1 MLASLA
7 SRWWVFLIRGIAA
20 IVFGVLAV
28 MWPGIALG
36 ALTILFGAY
45 AFVDGVFAL
54 GGAFS
59 GVAGSRWWVLLVEG
73 LVGLVVAGFVLTQPF
88 MSAAAL
94 IYVIAFWAIATG
106 VLEIIAGIQLRDVLQ
121 NEWLYVLGGIASI
134 VFDILVLRDPGS
146 GALAIIWIIAF
157 YAILFGILQIG
168 LSIRLNRLHTTAGAV
183 SQKLQ
188 SS

>member
-20 IVFGVLAV
+20 ILFGVLAV

-54 GGAFS
+54 GAAFS
-59 GVAGSRWWVLLVEG
+59 GGSGSRWWVLVVEG
-73 LVGLVVAGFVLTQPF
+73 LVGLIVAGFVLTQPF
-88 MSAAAL
+88 MSAVAL
-94 IYVIAFWAIATG
+94 VYAIAFWAIITG
-106 VLEIIAGIQLRDVLQ
+106 ILEIVGGIQMRDVLQ

-134 VFDILVLRDPGS
+134 VFGILILRDPGS
-146 GALAIIWIIAF
+146 GALAVIWIIAF

-168 LSIRLNRLHTTAGAV
+168 LSIRLNRLHGTAGAI